1 MRRSSLRD
9 FEVLERIGS
18 GSFGTVYKTRR
29 KKTGKMYVV
38 KKIQLDGTTRDEKS
52 SAVKEVNLLAS
63 LRSKYV
69 VRYFDSFMD
78 SEILYLVMEWCRK
91 GDLQQYLRKQKTSL
105 PENKVI
111 EIISQITKGLADI
124 HAARIIHRD
133 VKTANCFICADNR
146 IKIGDLGVARM
157 LGSRSSCAKTMVG
170 TDPLFI
176 LCV

>member
-29 KKTGKMYVV
+29 KKTGKMYVM

-78 SEILYLVMEWCRK
+78 SEILYLVMEY
-91 GDLQQYLRKQKTSL
+91 G
-105 PENKVI
+105 
-111 EIISQITKGLADI
+111 
-124 HAARIIHRD
+124 
-133 VKTANCFICADNR
+133 
-146 IKIGDLGVARM
+146 
-157 LGSRSSCAKTMVG
+157 
-170 TDPLFI
+170 
-176 LCV
+176 